1 VQQIDLR
8 GSFTPLTYLLAIH
21 AFRPLNVGEGL
32 EILSDDPKL
41 PQEID
46 QLLQRFPHRVEEI
59 CEEEGFCKIRI
70 RKVSTEVTP
79 CEKMSNPGKER

>member
-59 CEEEGFCKIRI
+59 CEEVDFCRIRI
-70 RKVSTEVTP
+70 RKVSTEATP
-79 CEKMSNPGKER
+79 SEKMSNPGTER